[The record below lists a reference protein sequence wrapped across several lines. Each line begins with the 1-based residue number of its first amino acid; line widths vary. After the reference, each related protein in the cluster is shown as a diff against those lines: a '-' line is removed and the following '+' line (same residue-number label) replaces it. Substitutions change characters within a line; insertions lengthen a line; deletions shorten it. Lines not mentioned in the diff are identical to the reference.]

1 MKNQDPTHG
10 RMTRRQLAGAI
21 LATTATAAAAQ
32 APPSTPAVP
41 STPAG
46 ELQAAREQN
55 QRTAQTLAA
64 AWAKAQVP
72 MEAEPAF
79 HFTA

>member
-1 MKNQDPTHG
+1 MKNQNPPS

-21 LATTATAAAAQ
+21 LTTAAAAAAAQ
-32 APPSTPAVP
+32 APPATPAAP

-55 QRTAQTLAA
+55 QRTSEALAA
-64 AWAKAQVP
+64 AWAKVQVP
-72 MEAEPAF
+72 IEAEPAF

>member
-1 MKNQDPTHG
+1 MKNQNRASGTGRGLPS
-10 RMTRRQLAGAI
+10 RMTRRQLAGAM
-21 LATTATAAAAQ
+21 LATAAAAQ
-32 APPSTPAVP
+32 APPSPS

-55 QRTAQTLAA
+55 QRNAETLA
-64 AWAKAQVP
+64 KVQVP

>member
-1 MKNQDPTHG
+1 
-10 RMTRRQLAGAI
+10 MTRRQLAGAI
-21 LATTATAAAAQ
+21 MATAAAAQ
-32 APPSTPAVP
+32 TPPSTSATP

-46 ELQAAREQN
+46 ELQAAKEQN
-55 QRTAQTLAA
+55 QRTAETLA
-64 AWAKAQVP
+64 KVQVP

>member
-1 MKNQDPTHG
+1 MKN

-21 LATTATAAAAQ
+21 LATGAAAAAQ
-32 APPSTPAVP
+32 APPTTLSTPAN
-41 STPAG
+41 

-55 QRTAQTLAA
+55 QRTAEAL
-64 AWAKAQVP
+64 AKAEVP

-79 HFTA
+79 HFSA

>member
-1 MKNQDPTHG
+1 MKNQ
-10 RMTRRQLAGAI
+10 MTRRQLAGACGR
-21 LATTATAAAAQ
+21 LAAAQ
-32 APPSTPAVP
+32 APPTTPAPPSTPALP

-55 QRTAQTLAA
+55 QRTAEALGA
-64 AWAKAQVP
+64 AWAKVQVP

>member
-1 MKNQDPTHG
+1 MKNQNRPIA

-32 APPSTPAVP
+32 APQSQPATPD
-41 STPAG
+41 G

-55 QRTAQTLAA
+55 QRNAGTLA
-64 AWAKAQVP
+64 KVQVP
-72 MEAEPAF
+72 IETEPAF